1 MAYYYILYNKLLIK
15 KIRLVALLSKS
26 TSTMTFSWILLEQ
39 LDKDYGGILEIT
51 TPEKSSIIIIL
62 KIIKQI
68 KSDSSLIIVFYY
80 LAQENIN
87 IQLLVMLS

>member
-1 MAYYYILYNKLLIK
+1 
-15 KIRLVALLSKS
+15 
-26 TSTMTFSWILLEQ
+26 MTFSWILLEQ

>member
-68 KSDSSLIIVFYY
+68 KSDFSLIIVFYY

>member
-1 MAYYYILYNKLLIK
+1 
-15 KIRLVALLSKS
+15 
-26 TSTMTFSWILLEQ
+26 MTFSWILLEQ
-39 LDKDYGGILEIT
+39 LDKDYGGVLEIT